1 MKIRTEICESADE
14 EIIIRCRERTEQIE
28 RIEALL
34 GSLIKRRRELV
45 LSAAGA
51 EHYVAV
57 SEILFF
63 ESCDGKV
70 YAHTRD
76 GLFTT
81 EHKLFE
87 LSELLPDSFVRISK
101 SAIANVYQIRSLRRE
116 LVGNGELTFKG
127 SGKKVY
133 FSRSYYKDLKQK
145 LEEMRSII

>member
-1 MKIRTEICESADE
+1 MKIRIEICESADE
-14 EIIIRCRERTEQIE
+14 EIVIRCRERTD
-28 RIEALL
+28 RIEHIETLL
-34 GSLIKRRRELV
+34 GNVLKRKRELV

-51 EHYVAV
+51 EYYVAV

-81 EHKLFE
+81 EYKLFE

-101 SAIANVYQIRSLRRE
+101 SSIANVYQIRSLRRE
-116 LVGNGELTFKG
+116 LVGNGELTFKD
-127 SGKKVY
+127 SDKKAY
-133 FSRSYYKDLKQK
+133 FSRGYYKILKQT
-145 LEEMRSII
+145 LEEKRFGL